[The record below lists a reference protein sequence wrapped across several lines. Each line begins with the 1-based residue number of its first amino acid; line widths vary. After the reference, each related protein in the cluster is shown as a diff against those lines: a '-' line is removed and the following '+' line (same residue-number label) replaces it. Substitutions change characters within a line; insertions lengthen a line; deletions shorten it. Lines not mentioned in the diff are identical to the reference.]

1 MFVDFENRAPTTGL
15 DEPGLIAEAA
25 AKFFWLGTRPARDL
39 RKRCFDRV
47 VYARASRQDRV
58 QLTRP
63 NGTMIR

>member
-1 MFVDFENRAPTTGL
+1 MFVDFKNRPPIAGL

-25 AKFFWLGTRPARDL
+25 AKFFRLSTLPARDL
-39 RKRCFDRV
+39 PKRCFDRV

>member
-1 MFVDFENRAPTTGL
+1 MFVNFKNRPPTTSL

-25 AKFFWLGTRPARDL
+25 AKFRWRTTIPARDL

-63 NGTMIR
+63 NGIMIR